1 MPHVQSR
8 GPPRARPLGFDR
20 PFRLCKYFKAGRC
33 TKVDCT
39 FAHGETERAA
49 WEAVWGAANNM
60 LEEEASGAAPSGA
73 GAEAAAA
80 PAADAAAAAANGA
93 GVGGLFAQ
101 LAQVQQAAQA
111 AAAQAAAGT
120 AAAE

>member
-49 WEAVWGAANNM
+49 WEAERGAANM